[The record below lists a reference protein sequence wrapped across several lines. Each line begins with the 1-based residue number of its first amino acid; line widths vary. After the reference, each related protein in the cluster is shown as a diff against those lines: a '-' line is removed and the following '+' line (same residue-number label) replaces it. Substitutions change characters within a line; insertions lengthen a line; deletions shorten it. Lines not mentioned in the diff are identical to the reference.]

1 MIISIQLGLT
11 TLPKLRR
18 ACEKAFK
25 ELQKQGY
32 TTQWA
37 AGIDEQPGIAGSYL
51 VTFSKKVRGKEKTFR
66 VMGVI
71 YVYNIEDSTS
81 SYIETSS
88 RGSARAIKDFNRAF
102 DKASG
107 DSGLRFK
114 LTV

>member
-1 MIISIQLGLT
+1 MIISLKLGLT
-11 TLPKLRR
+11 TLPQVRR

-32 TTQWA
+32 KTQWA

-51 VTFSKKVRGKEKTFR
+51 VTISKKVRGKEKTFR
-66 VMGVI
+66 IMGVI

-81 SYIETSS
+81 SHIETSS
-88 RGSARAIKDFNRAF
+88 RGSARAIRDFNTAF

-107 DSGLRFK
+107 DAGLRFK
-114 LTV
+114 STV